1 LRDQTGRY
9 ILLQTV
15 SVLVLGLCIEEIVNM
30 HAILEIL
37 MGGAVL
43 IVGFFLTYMSSHM
56 ISEKKLGCRIPL
68 PWEKKTAKVFDKSD
82 IKYRDGDNT

>member
-1 LRDQTGRY
+1 
-9 ILLQTV
+9 
-15 SVLVLGLCIEEIVNM
+15 M

-43 IVGFFLTYMSSHM
+43 IVGFFFTYMSSHLV
-56 ISEKKLGCRIPL
+56 SEKKLGHRIPL
-68 PWEKKTAKVFDKSD
+68 PWEKETRKLFDKSY